1 MRLVHKAA
9 KLARRGGFLIL
20 LKSISQRFFY
30 RRWKVRLFAANYEIT
45 TSIPVCPNGFQFEMW
60 EARTPL
66 TKAAEAA
73 LSKAGAMDL
82 WTDLDKEDHIY
93 VLWAGEQIAS
103 FGAVFAKSPQRTV
116 LGLPTDAK
124 LIGGCVTLDEFR
136 GRSLYKYAL
145 RETVRLLRR
154 SDTSPIFVEVVENNH
169 SSIRG
174 VLGAGFSDVGSVDA
188 FIWFGT
194 FVWRE
199 GRMHIIKRGDL
210 H

>member
-1 MRLVHKAA
+1 MRLVHKAST
-9 KLARRGGFLIL
+9 LARRADFLIL
-20 LKSISQRFFY
+20 YQSKSQRFFY
-30 RRWKVRLFAANYEIT
+30 RRWKGRLFVADYEIT

-82 WTDLDKEDHIY
+82 WKDLDKEDFIY
-93 VLWAGEQIAS
+93 VSWADEQIAS
-103 FGAVFAKSPQRTV
+103 FCPVFAQSPQRTV
-116 LGLPTDAK
+116 PGLPADAK

-174 VLGAGFSDVGSVDA
+174 VRSAGFSDVGAIGA
-188 FIWFGT
+188 FIWFGM
-194 FVWRE
+194 FVWRN

>member
-9 KLARRGGFLIL
+9 TLARRGDFLIL
-20 LKSISQRFFY
+20 LKSISRRLFY
-30 RRWKVRLFAANYEIT
+30 RRWKVRLFAADYEIT
-45 TSIPVCPNGFQFEMW
+45 TSIPGCPEGFQFEMW
-60 EARTPL
+60 KVSNPL

-82 WTDLDKEDHIY
+82 WTDLDKEDQIY

-116 LGLPTDAK
+116 LGLPADAK

-145 RETVRLLRR
+145 RETVRLLRC
-154 SDTSPIFVEVVENNH
+154 SDTSPIFVEVKEDNH

-174 VLGAGFSDVGSVDA
+174 VLGAGFSEVGSVDA
-188 FIWFGT
+188 FIWFGM

-199 GRMHIIKRGDL
+199 GRVHIIERGGL